1 MLGVHGCAMLLVH
14 VVVER
19 SVYSVECCRFK
30 SHLRQL
36 IFLRKN
42 DCLGC
47 AVLFV

>member
-1 MLGVHGCAMLLVH
+1 MYRAHIHMY

-36 IFLRKN
+36 VGAGGARV
-42 DCLGC
+42 CYVACTCSG
-47 AVLFV
+47 